1 MGSQNRPKMFPEIY
15 PRRSGFRSCDC
26 MVLRWL
32 QDRLKRAPGEVLG
45 CLGGLLG
52 PLWTVLG
59 GFWAVLTRSWAA
71 LRCFWA
77 LFERSW
83 RSGWIFE
90 WFVLDR
96 FGVRFVDS
104 IHRFVSMMRF
114 VESIRY
120 FVNILSTQQHGPAEC
135 AKRLIRRPPRR
146 GGAERVRPIAK
157 CPIHMPNLQILK
169 P

>member
-1 MGSQNRPKMFPEIY
+1 
-15 PRRSGFRSCDC
+15 

-59 GFWAVLTRSWAA
+59 GFWAVLARSWAA

-83 RSGWIFE
+83 RSCWIFE

-135 AKRLIRRPPRR
+135 AKRLNPPPDPLWV
-146 GGAERVRPIAK
+146 GAGRAGPIAK
-157 CPIHMPNLQILK
+157 SPIQMPNLHIVK